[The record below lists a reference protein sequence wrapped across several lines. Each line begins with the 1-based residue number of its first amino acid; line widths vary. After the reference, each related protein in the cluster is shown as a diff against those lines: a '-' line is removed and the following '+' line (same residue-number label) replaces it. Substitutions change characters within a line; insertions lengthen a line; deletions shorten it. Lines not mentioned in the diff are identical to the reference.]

1 MSILEKRSFGI
12 PCYKLGIDIAN
23 CKVHLG
29 KLPSSLIWLLPINRD
44 ILNISLMLFDKF
56 FTHDKHSSTS
66 TCRIIDESLIRLN
79 HLYHQFYDR
88 FWSIELP
95 SLFPL
100 SICKL
105 SQKILIYSSKK
116 IFRILTL
123 FFEFSIGNQINQSSK
138 CHHIQIWLS
147 KDFRQNIFKLRIFL
161 FYRIHSLI

>member
-1 MSILEKRSFGI
+1 MSILEKRSFSI
-12 PCYKLGIDIAN
+12 PCYKLRIDITN

-56 FTHDKHSSTS
+56 FTHDKHSSTT

-79 HLYHQFYDR
+79 HFYHQFYDC

-95 SLFPL
+95 SLFPF
-100 SICKL
+100 SIGKF
-105 SQKILIYSSKK
+105 SQEILIHSSKK

-123 FFEFSIGNQINQSSK
+123 FFEFSIGNQIDQASK
-138 CHHIQIWLS
+138 CHNIQIWSS
-147 KDFRQNIFKLRIFL
+147 KDFRQNIFELRIL
-161 FYRIHSLI
+161 FFYCIHSLI